1 MGAVPNR
8 EPQVVFM
15 TRQRTPV
22 TQRQYS
28 QDATRLGGRPRHC
41 DAGATRTL
49 QRTLLAPGQARA
61 FVDEQLCPLHG
72 PNAIAA
78 VRLVASEIV
87 LHAVRN
93 GEGPVVIAVECD
105 ATTVTVSVSCAMR
118 APTDGARLQLGDP
131 ISSRIVDSICRA
143 SGIEHTT
150 RGLTMWCT
158 LPTGHLRME
167 AGAHRAV
174 GLEAAGVLD
183 RAASRSRDVS

>member
-1 MGAVPNR
+1 
-8 EPQVVFM
+8 M
-15 TRQRTPV
+15 TRQRTPL
-22 TQRQYS
+22 
-28 QDATRLGGRPRHC
+28 TRLGGRPRRC
-41 DAGATRTL
+41 DAEATRTL

-78 VRLVASEIV
+78 VRLVASEVV
-87 LHAVRN
+87 LHAVRY

-118 APTDGARLQLGDP
+118 APAEGARLQLGDP

-143 SGIEHTT
+143 SGVTHTA

-158 LPTGHLRME
+158 LPTGHLWME
-167 AGAHRAV
+167 TGAHRAKGPEPP
-174 GLEAAGVLD
+174 GLLD
-183 RAASRSRDVS
+183 PAASRSRDVS